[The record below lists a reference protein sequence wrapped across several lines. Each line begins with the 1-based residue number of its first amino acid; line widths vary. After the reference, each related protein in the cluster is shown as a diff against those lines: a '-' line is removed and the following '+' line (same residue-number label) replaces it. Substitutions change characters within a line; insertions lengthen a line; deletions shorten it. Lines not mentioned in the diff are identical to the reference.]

1 MYKQRYFLEIAY
13 CGTAYHG
20 WQVQAN
26 AHTVQ
31 AELNQALATIFRNP
45 IETLGAGRTDTG
57 VHARQLYVHFDLNE
71 PLPNRF
77 LFSLNSLLPFDIT
90 VQQCFAVSDKAHAR
104 FDATSRTYEY
114 LMYATKNP
122 FLRGLACYYPI
133 PLDMEKMNK
142 AATHLLGTHDFSCF
156 SKGHTDT
163 KTNICTITQA
173 TWSMRDNVLVFTVQ
187 ADRFLR
193 GMVRAIVGTLTEVGR
208 DRLEEQGLL
217 QIIRSKKRSEAG
229 ESMDPSGLYLI
240 RVDYDFNAMTLNETI
255 TRTSIHTK

>member
-77 LFSLNSLLPFDIT
+77 LYSLSYIAQVYQYRRVD
-90 VQQCFAVSDKAHAR
+90 
-104 FDATSRTYEY
+104 
-114 LMYATKNP
+114 
-122 FLRGLACYYPI
+122 FLRQNRS
-133 PLDMEKMNK
+133 MV
-142 AATHLLGTHDFSCF
+142 
-156 SKGHTDT
+156 
-163 KTNICTITQA
+163 
-173 TWSMRDNVLVFTVQ
+173 WS
-187 ADRFLR
+187 
-193 GMVRAIVGTLTEVGR
+193 
-208 DRLEEQGLL
+208 
-217 QIIRSKKRSEAG
+217 
-229 ESMDPSGLYLI
+229 
-240 RVDYDFNAMTLNETI
+240 
-255 TRTSIHTK
+255 

>member
-1 MYKQRYFLEIAY
+1 MPDQRYFLEIAY

-31 AELNQALATIFRNP
+31 AELNTALSTIFRKP

-57 VHARQLYVHFDLNE
+57 VHARQLFVQFDVQE

-77 LFSLNSLLPFDIT
+77 LYSLNSLLPFDIT
-90 VQQCFAVSDKAHAR
+90 VQDCFAVANTAHAR

-114 LMYATKNP
+114 LMYTAKNP

-133 PLDMEKMNK
+133 PLDLEKMN
-142 AATHLLGTHDFSCF
+142 AAAKHLYGTHDFSCF
-156 SKGHTDT
+156 SKGRTDT
-163 KTNICTITQA
+163 KTNICTITHA
-173 TWSMRDNVLVFTVQ
+173 AWTKRDEVLVFTVQ

-193 GMVRAIVGTLTEVGR
+193 GIVRAIVGTLTEVGR
-208 DRLEEQGLL
+208 NRMSEQELL
-217 QIIRSKKRSEAG
+217 QIIENKKRSEAG
-229 ESMDPSGLYLI
+229 ESMDPCGLYLI
-240 RVDYDFNAMTLNETI
+240 RVDYDFKAIRTLDEAVVKDNV
-255 TRTSIHTK
+255 KN